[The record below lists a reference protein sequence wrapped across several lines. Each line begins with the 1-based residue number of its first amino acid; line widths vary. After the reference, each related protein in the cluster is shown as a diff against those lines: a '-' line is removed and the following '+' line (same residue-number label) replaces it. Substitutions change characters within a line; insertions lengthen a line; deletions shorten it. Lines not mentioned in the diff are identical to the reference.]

1 MINRSEKIR
10 NYSIAILCIVATFFL
25 IFYTI
30 YLNNKIKV
38 QQNLI
43 TKIEEIKEE
52 IKTEISLNVNK
63 KIKAQQDLII
73 ELEKIKTE
81 ISLNFNKV
89 YDDYKFAIDEQRELQ
104 LSIKENAENAGHAF
118 NGMITIFSARLMES
132 ENMISRS
139 DADLLVIDSISK
151 IKQTNQTLAEL
162 ISIINRNWINKR

>member
-1 MINRSEKIR
+1 MSNNSEKIR
-10 NYSIAILCIVATFFL
+10 NYSITLLCIVATFFL
-25 IFYTI
+25 IFFAI

-38 QQNLI
+38 QQDLVV
-43 TKIEEIKEE
+43 KVED
-52 IKTEISLNVNK
+52 IKTEL
-63 KIKAQQDLII
+63 
-73 ELEKIKTE
+73 
-81 ISLNFNKV
+81 SLNFNKV

-104 LSIKENAENAGHAF
+104 LSITENAKNAGEAF

-132 ENMISRS
+132 EDMISKS

>member
-1 MINRSEKIR
+1 MSNNSEKIR
-10 NYSIAILCIVATFFL
+10 NYSITSLCIVATFFL

-38 QQNLI
+38 QQDLI
-43 TKIEEIKEE
+43 TKVEE
-52 IKTEISLNVNK
+52 
-63 KIKAQQDLII
+63 
-73 ELEKIKTE
+73 IKTE

-104 LSIKENAENAGHAF
+104 LSIKENAENAGQAF

-132 ENMISRS
+132 ENMISKS
-139 DADLLVIDSISK
+139 DADLLVLDSISK
-151 IKQTNQTLAEL
+151 IKQTNSTLAEL

>member
-1 MINRSEKIR
+1 MIIYN
-10 NYSIAILCIVATFFL
+10 AI
-25 IFYTI
+25 
-30 YLNNKIKV
+30 
-38 QQNLI
+38 
-43 TKIEEIKEE
+43 
-52 IKTEISLNVNK
+52 
-63 KIKAQQDLII
+63 II

-162 ISIINRNWINKR
+162 ISIINRNWINKRWE

>member
-1 MINRSEKIR
+1 MSNNSEKIR
-10 NYSIAILCIVATFFL
+10 NYSITLLCIVATFFL
-25 IFYTI
+25 IFYAI

-38 QQNLI
+38 QQDLI
-43 TKIEEIKEE
+43 TKVEE
-52 IKTEISLNVNK
+52 
-63 KIKAQQDLII
+63 
-73 ELEKIKTE
+73 IKTE

-104 LSIKENAENAGHAF
+104 LSIKENAENAGQAF

-132 ENMISRS
+132 ENMISKS

-151 IKQTNQTLAEL
+151 IKQTNSTLAEL

>member
-1 MINRSEKIR
+1 MSNNSEKIR
-10 NYSIAILCIVATFFL
+10 NYSITLLCIVATFFL
-25 IFYTI
+25 IFYAI

-43 TKIEEIKEE
+43 TKVEE
-52 IKTEISLNVNK
+52 
-63 KIKAQQDLII
+63 
-73 ELEKIKTE
+73 IKTE

-89 YDDYKFAIDEQRELQ
+89 YDDYKFTIDEQRELQ
-104 LSIKENAENAGHAF
+104 LSIKENAENAGQTF

-132 ENMISRS
+132 ENMISKS

-151 IKQTNQTLAEL
+151 IKQTNSTLAEL